1 MTDQARFTTRTEAN
15 AVVMDVVGEVDIVN
29 AADLRS
35 AMADAASQNGGPF
48 VLALD
53 RLSYFDSQTLEILVE
68 FWKRLNLARRMMV
81 IVAGKSTPARRL
93 LDVSAISSVI
103 PTLDDLEAALAAV
116 AQLHSP

>member
-1 MTDQARFTTRTEAN
+1 MTDQARFTTRTQAN
-15 AVVMDVVGEVDIVN
+15 VVIMDVVGEVDILN

-35 AMADAASQNGGPF
+35 AMADAASTNGGPF

-68 FWKRLNLARRMMV
+68 FWKRLSLVRRMMV
-81 IVAGKSTPARRL
+81 IVAARPTPARRL

-103 PTLDDLEAALAAV
+103 PTLDDLDQALAAV
-116 AQLHSP
+116 SPPAT